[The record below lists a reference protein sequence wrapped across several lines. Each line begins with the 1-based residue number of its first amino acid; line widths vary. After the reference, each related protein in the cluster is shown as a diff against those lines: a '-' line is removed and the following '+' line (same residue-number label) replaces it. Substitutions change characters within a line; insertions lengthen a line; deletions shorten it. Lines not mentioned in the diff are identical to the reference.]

1 MRLPLLSTLGSLL
14 QNDRDFVIEA
24 IETLEHLT
32 ESENLKDEELDVIG
46 ELISNSYGAI
56 EVQEM
61 VEHSG
66 TPGERRPQCL
76 HAASWDR
83 LIGKSC

>member
-1 MRLPLLSTLGSLL
+1 MRLPLIKHLTEFIE

-24 IETLEHLT
+24 IETLEFLT

-46 ELISNSYGAI
+46 ELISNMYGAV

-61 VEHSG
+61 MDSG
-66 TPGERRPQCL
+66 TPKKEAMNAFMQRVMG
-76 HAASWDR
+76 SIDR
-83 LIGKSC
+83 